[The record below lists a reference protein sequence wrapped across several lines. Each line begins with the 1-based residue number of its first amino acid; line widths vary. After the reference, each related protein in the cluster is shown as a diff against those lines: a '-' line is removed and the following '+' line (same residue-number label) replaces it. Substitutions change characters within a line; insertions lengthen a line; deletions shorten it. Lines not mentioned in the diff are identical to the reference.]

1 MGDILQQSPFN
12 RGAMTPKERFLAAVT
27 NQETDRPPAWM
38 MRQAGRYLPEY
49 RAIKE
54 KHPTKEMMQTP
65 RIAKEITL
73 QPVRLV
79 GTEAAILY
87 SDILMIPDAFG
98 MGLDFAKGEGPHF
111 KFKIDSEEALNK
123 LDTKNF
129 LKRLSFVF
137 ETIRLC
143 KKELPNDYPLLGFA
157 GAPWTVACYM
167 ISGGKFEASE
177 TIEKYHPLGSWFEQL
192 MTLLTEAT
200 ISYLQEQAN
209 AGVVAV
215 QLFDTWAGLLTPEEY
230 KTFAKSYSEKIF
242 QSLKDIPTI
251 HYIKNSD
258 PLLKEMIATS
268 SNAIS
273 IDSQTDIATID
284 EKTKGQKAIQGNL
297 DPQVLLT
304 DFKTIENKLQEM
316 LTKKKQIRK
325 GYIINLGHGVL
336 PQTPVENVKY
346 FFERSKALSLRI

>member
-1 MGDILQQSPFN
+1 
-12 RGAMTPKERFLAAVT
+12 MTPKERFLAAVT
-27 NQETDRPPAWM
+27 NRDTDRPPAWM

-49 RAIKE
+49 RVIKK
-54 KHPTKEMMQTP
+54 KHSTKEMMQTP
-65 RIAKEITL
+65 EIAKEITL

-98 MGLDFAKGEGPHF
+98 MGLDFVEGEGPHF
-111 KFKIDSEEALNK
+111 AFPIDSESALNK
-123 LDTKNF
+123 LNTKDF

-143 KKELPNDYPLLGFA
+143 KKELPKDYPLLGFA

-167 ISGGKFEASE
+167 MSGGKFETTSGDVLQPFPKTFAKE
-177 TIEKYHPLGSWFEQL
+177 NPKVFEEL

-200 ISYLQEQAN
+200 ISYLQEQAD
-209 AGVVAV
+209 AGVIAI
-215 QLFDTWAGLLTPEEY
+215 QLFDTWAGLLTQEEY
-230 KTFAKSYSEKIF
+230 KKFAKPYSEKIF
-242 QSLKDIPTI
+242 QALTEIPTI
-251 HYIKNSD
+251 HYIKNSS
-258 PLLKEMIATS
+258 PFLEEMIAMS

-273 IDSQTDIATID
+273 IDSQTEIATVD

-297 DPQVLLT
+297 DPQILLT
-304 DFKTIENKLQEM
+304 DPKTIEADLRSM
-316 LTKKKQIRK
+316 LIKKKQIRK

-336 PQTPVENVKY
+336 PQTPVENVKC
-346 FFERSKALSLRI
+346 FFEKAKMLSLQI

>member
-1 MGDILQQSPFN
+1 
-12 RGAMTPKERFLAAVT
+12 MTPKERFLAAVT

-49 RAIKE
+49 RAIRE

-65 RIAKEITL
+65 KIAKEITL

-87 SDILMIPDAFG
+87 SDILMIPDALG
-98 MGLDFAKGEGPHF
+98 MGLDFIKGEGPRF
-111 KFKIDSEEALNK
+111 QFKIDSEESLNK
-123 LDTKNF
+123 LNTKNL

-137 ETIRLC
+137 ETIQLC
-143 KKELPNDYPLLGFA
+143 KKELNDYPLLGFA

-167 ISGGKFEASE
+167 VSGGKFTALAPTVFAKENPK
-177 TIEKYHPLGSWFEQL
+177 TFEKL
-192 MTLLTEAT
+192 MTLLTDAT

-215 QLFDTWAGLLTPEEY
+215 QLFDTWAGQLTQEEY
-230 KTFAKSYSEKIF
+230 KKFAKPYSEKIF
-242 QSLKDIPTI
+242 RSLKDIPTI
-251 HYIKNSD
+251 HYIKD
-258 PLLKEMIATS
+258 TAPLLEEMITLS
-268 SNAIS
+268 STAIS
-273 IDSQTDIATID
+273 IDAETNIATID

-297 DPQVLLT
+297 DPQTLLA
-304 DFKTIENKLQEM
+304 DSKTIDSKLQEM
-316 LTKKKQIRK
+316 LVRKKQIRK

-346 FFERSKALSLRI
+346 FFERSKALGSQI